1 MPRIIIASNDSFL
14 SRMKTVSEI
23 SSVTAE
29 QIFNI
34 QMMQMILMRTTTVLM
49 VKTPPYFLEDEE
61 MNSIGYEY
69 WSDII
74 KVQSQIERKYSM
86 RVD

>member
-1 MPRIIIASNDSFL
+1 
-14 SRMKTVSEI
+14 MKTVSEI